1 MSSTSVTS
9 DTPAK
14 KVIRINNAR
23 VNNLKNVSVEIERNT
38 LTVITGV
45 SGSGKS
51 SLAFDTLYAEGQ
63 RRFVE
68 SLSAYA
74 RQFLERKNKPEVDS
88 ITGLPPAIAI
98 EQKTLT
104 RNPRSTVGTT
114 TEVYDY
120 LRLLYG
126 RIGTT
131 ICKHCERVVRRD
143 TPQSIL
149 ETVLTWNAEDRIYIM
164 FPLSAEL
171 SVEEA
176 VTDLLTGGYTRVM
189 VDGSFDIIDL
199 QEEKPDKGLTIERL
213 FAVSDRLL
221 LKKDEDTK
229 SRLFDSI
236 DASYKRAGG
245 KVAIRNVSRGETF
258 LFSSEYEC
266 PYDKTVYQEPDPRL
280 FSFNSPFGACPTC
293 QGFGRS
299 IGIDEDLVIPDKT
312 KSLRQGAIHPFKVQY
327 AATLNAELCNQAKR
341 VGISIDAPVASFTAQ
356 QYEWL
361 WNGDRQYHGINGY
374 FKDLED
380 KSYKV
385 QNRVMLARYRGYTRC
400 SFCAGSRLRTSARQ
414 VFVGAKS
421 IPQVVLLTIE
431 EAASYFGNLKLTKY
445 QEHVAGLLLK
455 EINWRLKL
463 LVDIGVGYL
472 SLDRLSHTL
481 SGGESQRLNLATSLG
496 SSLVGTLYVLDE
508 PSIGLHPR
516 DTQRLIN
523 IMHRL
528 RNLGNTVVVVEHDTD
543 IMRNADSIVD
553 MGPRAGELGG
563 EVVFHGT
570 LDEALR
576 SEKSLTGA
584 YLSGRKSI
592 ALPSKRRKGNGKF
605 IEIVGAHENNLDI
618 ADLKIPLGC
627 IATVTGVSGS
637 GKSTLVHEVLY
648 ANLKRLNGGYNGIV
662 GKCES
667 IEGMNEVS
675 DVEMV
680 DQSPIGR
687 SSRSTPVTYTKA
699 FDTIRETFANT
710 QAARQLGWKAG
721 HFSFNV
727 AGGRCEACEG
737 SGTVVVEMQFL
748 PDIELE
754 CETCRG
760 TRYKRE
766 ARTILFRDKSIVDV
780 LAMTIDEAMEFF
792 KGIKRVTDR
801 LQILQEVGLGYL
813 RMGQSS
819 SILSGG
825 EAQRIKLATHLDE
838 ANRTNVLYIF
848 DEPTTGLHLDDVSR
862 LIDCFHRLVQNGNSV
877 LVIEHNLHVMA
888 SSDWIIDLGPDA
900 GIRGGKVVCTGT
912 PEQVAK
918 SKSSFT
924 GQALKELFDSY
935 KSSTDLSSTLAEQ
948 APKRSKSETDGS
960 ADSLASEENAEGI
973 DAGVQNTVKKT
984 KAKTG
989 SGKPKS
995 SSSKQSLPKSSVD

>member
-1 MSSTSVTS
+1 MSDSAA
-9 DTPAK
+9 AK
-14 KVIRINNAR
+14 PKKYIRIANAR
-23 VNNLKNVSVEIERNT
+23 VNNLKNVSVDIERQA
-38 LTVITGV
+38 LTVITGL

-120 LRLLYG
+120 LRLLYA
-126 RIGTT
+126 RIGVTL
-131 ICKHCERVVRRD
+131 CKHCGREVRKD
-143 TPQSIL
+143 NPQSIL
-149 ETVLTWNAEDRIYIM
+149 DAVWSWNEGDRIYIL
-164 FPLSAEL
+164 FNLSTQI
-171 SVEEA
+171 SVEEQ
-176 VTDLLTGGYTRVM
+176 LTELIRAGYTRVM
-189 VDGSFDIIDL
+189 IDGSFDIIDL
-199 QEEKPDKGLTIERL
+199 QEESVDESIMADKI
-213 FAVSDRLL
+213 FVVSDRLL
-221 LKKDEDTK
+221 LSKNEDVK

-236 DASYKRAGG
+236 DTTYKRASGS
-245 KVAIRNVSRGETF
+245 VVVRNVTLGETF
-258 LFSSEYEC
+258 IFNNKYEC
-266 PYDKTVYQEPDPRL
+266 PYDHTEYQEPEPRL

-299 IGIDEDLVIPDKT
+299 IGIDEDLVIPDRTKT
-312 KSLRQGAIHPFKVQY
+312 IRNGAIHPFKVQY
-327 AATLNAELCNQAKR
+327 AMQYNTELTKHAKR
-341 VGISIDAPVASFTAQ
+341 VGINVDAAVASFSDKE
-356 QYEWL
+356 YEWL
-361 WNGDRQYHGINGY
+361 WNGDREYPGLNGY
-374 FKDLED
+374 FKELED

-400 SFCAGSRLRTSARQ
+400 SYCGGSRLRTSARQ
-414 VFVGAKS
+414 VFVGSKN
-421 IPQVVLLTIE
+421 IPAVVAMTIDKAYE
-431 EAASYFGNLKLTKY
+431 FFVKLKLTPY
-445 QEHVAGLLLK
+445 QNNVAGVLMK
-455 EINWRLKL
+455 EIVWRLKL

-472 SLDRLSHTL
+472 TLDRLSHTL

-516 DTQRLIN
+516 DTQRLVD
-523 IMHRL
+523 IMLRL

-543 IMRNADSIVD
+543 IMMQADKIID

-563 EVVFHGT
+563 EVVFNGT
-570 LDEALR
+570 AEEIMLH
-576 SEKSLTGA
+576 EKSLTGQ
-584 YLSGRKSI
+584 YLSGRRRI
-592 ALPSKRRKGNGKF
+592 ELPEKRRKGNGSALV
-605 IEIVGAHENNLDI
+605 IGGAHENNLKIDE
-618 ADLKIPLGC
+618 LSIPLGC
-627 IATVTGVSGS
+627 ICVVSGVSGS
-637 GKSTLVHEVLY
+637 GKSTLVHDVIY
-648 ANLKRLNGGYNGIV
+648 ANLKRFSGGYSGIV
-662 GKCES
+662 GKCERLD
-667 IEGMNEVS
+667 GMNLVT

-699 FDTIRETFANT
+699 FDSIRETFAAT

-727 AGGRCEACEG
+727 TGGRCEACEG

-766 ARTILFRDKSIVDV
+766 ARNILFRGKSIIDV
-780 LAMTIDEAMEFF
+780 LQMTIDEAAHFF
-792 KGIKRVTDR
+792 KGMKRVTDR
-801 LQILQEVGLGYL
+801 LQILRDVGLGYL

-819 SILSGG
+819 SVLSGG

-838 ANRTNVLYIF
+838 ANRKNVLYIF

-862 LIDCFHRLVQNGNSV
+862 LIDCFQRLVDRGNSV
-877 LVIEHNLHVMA
+877 LVIEHNTSVIA
-888 SSDWIIDLGPDA
+888 SADWVIDLGPEA
-900 GIRGGKVVCTGT
+900 GDRGGEIVCTGT

-918 SKSSFT
+918 VKNSYT
-924 GQALKELFDSY
+924 GQALKALFEGM
-935 KSSTDLSSTLAEQ
+935 KKQDL
-948 APKRSKSETDGS
+948 
-960 ADSLASEENAEGI
+960 
-973 DAGVQNTVKKT
+973 V
-984 KAKTG
+984 
-989 SGKPKS
+989 
-995 SSSKQSLPKSSVD
+995 LPKVSAAAVTTEAPLAAKKARAVRKSLS